1 MLGANGIFQMGGEC
15 KNPKKDIPFVFIVST
30 LSVAVL
36 YALIATVA
44 AGVLPIEQV
53 AGQNLSVVAE
63 HIMPRGFFLFFIIG
77 GAWCAIATTLNAN
90 IAWVTKPLIQ
100 AAEDGWFPKGLAKLH
115 PTFKTP
121 VYLLAIFYIIT
132 IVPILTD
139 ISLENLANLT
149 LVMQFLMMVFTAI
162 ATIKLPELLPEEW
175 ESSPFKCSKGK
186 LTFFCILAT
195 IVLLIQVW
203 LNFISLTNA
212 LKIGQVGFIVVAYLY
227 AHFRYKSG
235 KVQMTVS
242 YDKE

>member
-1 MLGANGIFQMGGEC
+1 
-15 KNPKKDIPFVFIVST
+15 
-30 LSVAVL
+30 
-36 YALIATVA
+36 
-44 AGVLPIEQV
+44 
-53 AGQNLSVVAE
+53 
-63 HIMPRGFFLFFIIG
+63 MPRGFFLFFIIG